1 MRDPW
6 LPDDA
11 SEPPPSDAQN
21 VVTLVLGDLRGRLRQ
36 LEMEAERTGGCFSC
50 RCEQLLIRRLL
61 GDPQAAERD
70 LQWCYEHILEA
81 TVEQMMVLTRE
92 LGNHPTAKAIQYK
105 LYSSER
111 MQQMLDGY
119 CSSDISE
126 AALAFYLARMPSMA
140 LYSSQKCTILL
151 NVPDDRLRLSAARE
165 LIGQSQIVGIEAV
178 LDWAEKGLVSD
189 AAALELLE
197 VNVSFASRYFS
208 ACAETNVAGRLWEAL
223 ARAHPDQV
231 AVICVRPGYWV
242 RCQAGW
248 GRINRIEA
256 SDGHEVTLVRRDQI
270 EEGYRLHV
278 TLRPGEDAEPVVL
291 DTGLRQVRFL
301 QAPHVYFCTT
311 CSNCAARSDA
321 TLYNRHKRAAHA
333 GSSLGFRKET
343 LPIRQVTPLEFAV
356 GRPADVWV

>member
-1 MRDPW
+1 
-6 LPDDA
+6 
-11 SEPPPSDAQN
+11 
-21 VVTLVLGDLRGRLRQ
+21 
-36 LEMEAERTGGCFSC
+36 
-50 RCEQLLIRRLL
+50 
-61 GDPQAAERD
+61 
-70 LQWCYEHILEA
+70 
-81 TVEQMMVLTRE
+81 
-92 LGNHPTAKAIQYK
+92 
-105 LYSSER
+105 
-111 MQQMLDGY
+111 
-119 CSSDISE
+119 
-126 AALAFYLARMPSMA
+126 
-140 LYSSQKCTILL
+140 
-151 NVPDDRLRLSAARE
+151 
-165 LIGQSQIVGIEAV
+165 

-208 ACAETNVAGRLWEAL
+208 ACAGTNVAGRLWEAL

-270 EEGYRLHV
+270 EEGHRLHV

-301 QAPHVYFCTT
+301 QAPLVHFCTT